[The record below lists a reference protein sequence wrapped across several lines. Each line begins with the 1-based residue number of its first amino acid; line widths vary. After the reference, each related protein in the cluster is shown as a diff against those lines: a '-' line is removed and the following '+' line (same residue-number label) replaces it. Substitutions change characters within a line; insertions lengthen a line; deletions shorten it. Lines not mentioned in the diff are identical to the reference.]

1 MHISVIPSYRVM
13 LHLARRASGLD
24 YAEALDSME
33 NGMRDY
39 VRSQLAQMHSS
50 LVELG
55 VRSVIGQLGDPE
67 PEQLMKALIELD
79 DSKPQEVTR
88 QALEV
93 ASRSLPRPDLSA
105 RMFIFPGDGESAVLV
120 NQLGGVLAFS
130 LGASATLLFVWP
142 RGDWESNLRY
152 NVVHE
157 YAHLVRNLLFPRGIA
172 GGRLVYMKT
181 QQPETLLDAM
191 VAEGISDCFAQE
203 CLNGARPRWMD
214 TQDEVE
220 PRRMW
225 PRLQRRFGISDPT
238 EIRRFLFGDG
248 DRVPACTGYT
258 LGYMIVRRF
267 LDNNPGTTMMR
278 LVSMPASDVYDGS
291 GIETNGLD

>member
-1 MHISVIPSYRVM
+1 MSVSVIPSYRVM
-13 LHLARRASGLD
+13 LHMARRASGLG

-39 VRSQLAQMHSS
+39 VRTQLAQMHSS

-67 PEQLMKALIELD
+67 PDALLKTLSELD
-79 DSKPQEVTR
+79 EARPQEVA
-88 QALEV
+88 QEALAI
-93 ASRSLPRPDLSA
+93 ASESLPRPDLSA
-105 RMFIFPGDGESAVLV
+105 RMFMFPGDGESAVLV
-120 NQLGGVLAFS
+120 NQLGGALGFS

-142 RGDWESNLRY
+142 GGDWRANLRY

-191 VAEGISDCFAQE
+191 VAEGICDCFAQR
-203 CLNGARPRWMD
+203 CLDGARPRWMD
-214 TQDEVE
+214 TQNEVE

-225 PRLQRRFGISDPT
+225 PRVHRRFGISDAT

-248 DRVPACTGYT
+248 DRVPAWTGYT
-258 LGYMIVRRF
+258 LGYMIVRKY
-267 LDNNPGTTMMR
+267 LDNNPGASMMR

-291 GIETNGLD
+291 GIESDGIE

>member
-1 MHISVIPSYRVM
+1 MSVSVIPSYRVM
-13 LHLARRASGLD
+13 LHLARRAGSLG

-39 VRSQLAQMHSS
+39 VRTQLAQMHSS

-67 PEQLMKALIELD
+67 LDQLRETLTELD
-79 DSKPQEVTR
+79 DSRPQEVA
-88 QALEV
+88 QEALRI
-93 ASRSLPRPDLSA
+93 ASASLPRPDLSA

-120 NQLGGVLAFS
+120 NQLGGALGFS

-142 RGDWESNLRY
+142 RGDWRENLRY

-191 VAEGISDCFAQE
+191 VVEGISDCFAQE
-203 CLNGARPRWMD
+203 CLDGARPRWMD

-225 PRLQRRFGISDPT
+225 PRLHRRFGISDAT

-248 DRVPACTGYT
+248 DRVPAWTGYT

-267 LDNNPGTTMMR
+267 LDNNPGTTMRR
-278 LVSMPASDVYDGS
+278 LISMPASDVYDGS
-291 GIETNGLD
+291 GIETDGIG

>member
-1 MHISVIPSYRVM
+1 MSVSVIPSYRVM
-13 LHLARRASGLD
+13 LHMARRASGLG
-24 YAEALDSME
+24 YAEALDSLE

-39 VRSQLAQMHSS
+39 VRTQLAQMHSS

-67 PEQLMKALIELD
+67 PDALLKTLSELD
-79 DSKPQEVTR
+79 EARPQEVA
-88 QALEV
+88 QEALAI
-93 ASRSLPRPDLSA
+93 ASESLPRPDLSA
-105 RMFIFPGDGESAVLV
+105 RMFMFPGDGESAVLV
-120 NQLGGVLAFS
+120 NQLGGALGFS

-142 RGDWESNLRY
+142 GGDWRANLRY

-191 VAEGISDCFAQE
+191 VAEGICDCFAQR
-203 CLNGARPRWMD
+203 CLDGARPRWMD

-225 PRLQRRFGISDPT
+225 PRVHRRFGISDAT
-238 EIRRFLFGDG
+238 EIRRFLFGDS
-248 DRVPACTGYT
+248 DRVPAWTGYT
-258 LGYMIVRRF
+258 LGYMIVRKY
-267 LDNNPGTTMMR
+267 LDNNPDASMMR

-291 GIETNGLD
+291 GIESDGIE

>member
-1 MHISVIPSYRVM
+1 MSVSVIPSYRVM
-13 LHLARRASGLD
+13 LHMARRASGLG
-24 YAEALDSME
+24 YAEALDSLE

-39 VRSQLAQMHSS
+39 VRTQLAQMHSS

-67 PEQLMKALIELD
+67 PDALLKTLSELD
-79 DSKPQEVTR
+79 EARPQEVA
-88 QALEV
+88 QEALAI
-93 ASRSLPRPDLSA
+93 ASESLPRPDLSA
-105 RMFIFPGDGESAVLV
+105 RMFMFPGDGESAVLV
-120 NQLGGVLAFS
+120 NQLGGALGFS

-142 RGDWESNLRY
+142 GGDWRANLRY

-191 VAEGISDCFAQE
+191 VAEGICDCFAQR
-203 CLNGARPRWMD
+203 CLDGARPRWMD
-214 TQDEVE
+214 TQNEVE

-225 PRLQRRFGISDPT
+225 PRVHRRFGISDAT

-248 DRVPACTGYT
+248 DRVPAWTGYT
-258 LGYMIVRRF
+258 LGYMIVRKY
-267 LDNNPGTTMMR
+267 LDNNPGASMMR

-291 GIETNGLD
+291 GIESDGIE

>member
-1 MHISVIPSYRVM
+1 MSVSVIPSYRVM

-24 YAEALDSME
+24 YAEALDSLE

-39 VRSQLAQMHSS
+39 VRTQLAQMHSS

-67 PEQLMKALIELD
+67 PDQLREMLTELD
-79 DSKPQEVTR
+79 DSRPQEVAR
-88 QALEV
+88 QALEI

-120 NQLGGVLAFS
+120 NQLGGVLGFS

-142 RGDWESNLRY
+142 RGDWRANLTY

-225 PRLQRRFGISDPT
+225 PRLHRRFGISDAT

-248 DRVPACTGYT
+248 DRVPAWTGYT

-291 GIETNGLD
+291 GIESDGI

>member
-248 DRVPACTGYT
+248 DRVPAWTGYT

>member
-1 MHISVIPSYRVM
+1 MSVSVIPSYRVM
-13 LHLARRASGLD
+13 LHLARRASDLD
-24 YAEALDSME
+24 YAEALDSLE

-39 VRSQLAQMHSS
+39 VRTQLAQMHTS

-67 PEQLMKALIELD
+67 PDQLRETLTELD
-79 DSKPQEVTR
+79 DSRPQEVAR

-105 RMFIFPGDGESAVLV
+105 RMFIFPGDGESTVLV
-120 NQLGGVLAFS
+120 NQLGGVLGFS

-142 RGDWESNLRY
+142 RGDWRENLTY

-157 YAHLVRNLLFPRGIA
+157 YAHLVRNLLFPRGIT

-181 QQPETLLDAM
+181 QMPETLLDAM

-203 CLNGARPRWMD
+203 CMNGARPRWMD

-225 PRLQRRFGISDPT
+225 PRLHRRFGISDPT

-248 DRVPACTGYT
+248 DRVPAWTGYT

-267 LDNNPGTTMMR
+267 LDNNPDMTMMR
-278 LVSMPASDVYDGS
+278 LVSMPASEVYDGS
-291 GIETNGLD
+291 GIESDGI

>member
-1 MHISVIPSYRVM
+1 MSVSVIPSYRVM
-13 LHLARRASGLD
+13 MHLARRASGLD
-24 YAEALDSME
+24 YAEALDSLE

-39 VRSQLAQMHSS
+39 VRTQLAQMHTS

-67 PEQLMKALIELD
+67 PDQLRETLTELD
-79 DSKPQEVTR
+79 DSRPQEVAR

-105 RMFIFPGDGESAVLV
+105 RMFIFPGDGESTVLV
-120 NQLGGVLAFS
+120 NQLGGVLGFS

-142 RGDWESNLRY
+142 RGDWRANLTY

-203 CLNGARPRWMD
+203 CLDGARPRWMD

-220 PRRMW
+220 PLRMW
-225 PRLQRRFGISDPT
+225 PRLHRRFGISDAT

-248 DRVPACTGYT
+248 DRVPAWTGYA

-267 LDNNPGTTMMR
+267 LDNNPDASMMR
-278 LVSMPASDVYDGS
+278 LVSMPASEVYDGS
-291 GIETNGLD
+291 GIESDGI

>member
-1 MHISVIPSYRVM
+1 MSVSVIPSYRVM

-39 VRSQLAQMHSS
+39 VRTQLAQMHSS

-67 PEQLMKALIELD
+67 PEQLMKVLTELD
-79 DSKPQEVTR
+79 DSRPQEVTR

-93 ASRSLPRPDLSA
+93 ASRTLPRPDLSA
-105 RMFIFPGDGESAVLV
+105 RMFIFPGDGESTVLV
-120 NQLGGVLAFS
+120 NQLGGVLGFS

-142 RGDWESNLRY
+142 RGDWRTNLSY

-203 CLNGARPRWMD
+203 CLDGARPRWMD

-225 PRLQRRFGISDPT
+225 PRLHRRFSISDPT

-248 DRVPACTGYT
+248 DRVPSWTGYT

-278 LVSMPASDVYDGS
+278 LVSMPASDVYHGS
-291 GIETNGLD
+291 GIESDGIS

>member
-1 MHISVIPSYRVM
+1 MAVSAIPSYRVM
-13 LHLARRASGLD
+13 LHMARRVDGLD
-24 YAEALDSME
+24 YAAALDSLE
-33 NGMRDY
+33 QGIRNY
-39 VRSQLAQMHSS
+39 VRTQLAQMHSS

-67 PEQLMKALIELD
+67 ISQLIETLAELD
-79 DSKPQEVTR
+79 DTGPQAVTR
-88 QALEV
+88 ESLAV
-93 ASRSLPRPDLSA
+93 ASSALPRPDLSA

-120 NQLGGVLAFS
+120 RQLGGVLGFS
-130 LGASATLLFVWP
+130 LGANATLLFVWP
-142 RGDWESNLRY
+142 RGDWKANLRY

-203 CLNGARPRWMD
+203 CLDGARPRWMD
-214 TQDEVE
+214 TQDESGLMK
-220 PRRMW
+220 MW
-225 PRLQRRFGISDPT
+225 PRIHRRFGISDMT

-248 DRVPACTGYT
+248 DRVPAWTGYA
-258 LGYMIVRRF
+258 LGYKIARRYMD
-267 LDNNPGTTMMR
+267 LNPDTTMRR

-291 GIETNGLD
+291 RIEEDGIS

>member
-1 MHISVIPSYRVM
+1 MSISVIPSYRVM
-13 LHLARRASGLD
+13 LRLARRASGLD
-24 YAEALDSME
+24 YAEALDLLE

-39 VRSQLAQMHSS
+39 VRTQLAQMHSS

-67 PEQLMKALIELD
+67 PSRLKETLSELD
-79 DSKPQEVTR
+79 DSRPQEVAR
-88 QALEV
+88 QALEI
-93 ASRSLPRPDLSA
+93 ATGTLPRPDLSA

-120 NQLGGVLAFS
+120 NQLGGVLGFS

-142 RGDWESNLRY
+142 RGDWRENLSY

-157 YAHLVRNLLFPRGIA
+157 YAHLVRNLLFPRGIS

-214 TQDEVE
+214 TQDEVK

-225 PRLQRRFGISDPT
+225 PRLHRRFGISDTT

-248 DRVPACTGYT
+248 DRVPAWTGYT

-267 LDNNPGTTMMR
+267 LDNNPGTSMMR
-278 LVSMPASDVYDGS
+278 LVSMPASDMYHDS
-291 GIETNGLD
+291 GIESDGIS

>member
-1 MHISVIPSYRVM
+1 M
-13 LHLARRASGLD
+13 ARRASGLG
-24 YAEALDSME
+24 YAEALDSLE

-39 VRSQLAQMHSS
+39 VRTQLAQMHSS

-67 PEQLMKALIELD
+67 PDALLKTLSELD
-79 DSKPQEVTR
+79 EARPQEVA
-88 QALEV
+88 QEALAI
-93 ASRSLPRPDLSA
+93 ASESLPRPDLSA
-105 RMFIFPGDGESAVLV
+105 RMFMFPGDGESAVLV
-120 NQLGGVLAFS
+120 NQLGGALGFS

-142 RGDWESNLRY
+142 GGDWRANLRY

-191 VAEGISDCFAQE
+191 VAEGICDCFAQR
-203 CLNGARPRWMD
+203 CLDGARPRWMD

-225 PRLQRRFGISDPT
+225 PRVHRRFGISDAT

-248 DRVPACTGYT
+248 DRVPAWTGYT
-258 LGYMIVRRF
+258 LGYMIVRKY
-267 LDNNPGTTMMR
+267 LDNNPGASMMR

-291 GIETNGLD
+291 GIESDGIE

>member
-1 MHISVIPSYRVM
+1 MPISVIPSYRVM
-13 LHLARRASGLD
+13 RRLARRAGGLP
-24 YAEALDSME
+24 YAAALDSLE
-33 NGMRDY
+33 QGTRDY
-39 VRSQLAQMHSS
+39 VRTQLAQMHAS

-67 PEQLMKALIELD
+67 LDQLRQTLAELD
-79 DSKPQEVTR
+79 ESRPQEVAR
-88 QALEV
+88 QALEI

-120 NQLGGVLAFS
+120 NQLGGALGFS
-130 LGASATLLFVWP
+130 LGANATLLFVWP
-142 RGDWESNLRY
+142 RGDWEANLRY

-191 VAEGISDCFAQE
+191 IAEGISDCFARE
-203 CLNGARPRWMD
+203 CLDGARPRWMD
-214 TQDEVE
+214 AEGDIDIGK
-220 PRRMW
+220 MW
-225 PRLQRRFGISDPT
+225 PRLHRRFAISDAT

-248 DRVPACTGYT
+248 DRVPAWTGYT
-258 LGYMIVRRF
+258 LGYTIVRRF
-267 LDNNPGTTMMR
+267 LDNNPGATMMR

-291 GIETNGLD
+291 RIESDGI

>member
-1 MHISVIPSYRVM
+1 MSVSVIPSYRVM
-13 LHLARRASGLD
+13 MHLARRASDLD
-24 YAEALDSME
+24 YAEALDSLE

-39 VRSQLAQMHSS
+39 VRTQLAQMHTS

-67 PEQLMKALIELD
+67 PDQLRETLTELD
-79 DSKPQEVTR
+79 DSRPQEVAR
-88 QALEV
+88 QALEI

-120 NQLGGVLAFS
+120 NQLGGVLGFS

-142 RGDWESNLRY
+142 RGDWRANLTY

-203 CLNGARPRWMD
+203 CMNGARPRWMD
-214 TQDEVE
+214 TQDEAE
-220 PRRMW
+220 PLRMW
-225 PRLQRRFGISDPT
+225 PRLHRRFGISDAT

-248 DRVPACTGYT
+248 DRVPAWTGYT

-291 GIETNGLD
+291 GIESDGI

>member
-1 MHISVIPSYRVM
+1 MPISVIPSYRVM
-13 LHLARRASGLD
+13 RRLARRAGGLP
-24 YAEALDSME
+24 YAAALDSLE
-33 NGMRDY
+33 QGTRDY
-39 VRSQLAQMHSS
+39 VRTQLAQMHAS

-67 PEQLMKALIELD
+67 PGQLIDALDQLNDARPQAIVQ
-79 DSKPQEVTR
+79 DSL
-88 QALEV
+88 AI

-120 NQLGGVLAFS
+120 NQLGGALGFS
-130 LGASATLLFVWP
+130 LGANATLLFVWP
-142 RGDWESNLRY
+142 RGDWEANLRY

-191 VAEGISDCFAQE
+191 IAEGISDCFARE
-203 CLNGARPRWMD
+203 CLDGARPRWMD
-214 TQDEVE
+214 AEGDIDIGK
-220 PRRMW
+220 MW
-225 PRLQRRFGISDPT
+225 PRLHRRFAISDAT

-248 DRVPACTGYT
+248 DRVPAWTGYT
-258 LGYMIVRRF
+258 LGYTIVRRF
-267 LDNNPGTTMMR
+267 LDNNPGATMMR

-291 GIETNGLD
+291 RIESDGI

>member
-1 MHISVIPSYRVM
+1 M
-13 LHLARRASGLD
+13 ARRASGLD
-24 YAEALDSME
+24 YAEALDSLE
-33 NGMRDY
+33 SGLRDY
-39 VRSQLAQMHSS
+39 VRTQLAQMHSS

-67 PEQLMKALIELD
+67 PDQLLKTLAELEEARPHLVARNALKI
-79 DSKPQEVTR
+79 
-88 QALEV
+88 
-93 ASRSLPRPDLSA
+93 ASDSLPRPDLSA
-105 RMFIFPGDGESAVLV
+105 RMFLFPGDGESAVLV
-120 NQLGGVLAFS
+120 NQLGGVLGFS

-142 RGDWESNLRY
+142 RGDWREHLRY

-172 GGRLVYMKT
+172 GGKLVYMKT

-191 VAEGISDCFAQE
+191 IAEGISDCFAQH
-203 CLNGARPRWMD
+203 CLDNARPRWMD
-214 TQDEVE
+214 SQDEVE
-220 PRRMW
+220 TRRMW
-225 PRLQRRFGISDPT
+225 PRVHRRFGVSDAT

-248 DRVPACTGYT
+248 DRVPTWTGYT

-267 LDNNPGTTMMR
+267 LDNNPDTSMMR

-291 GIETNGLD
+291 GIESEGIA

>member
-1 MHISVIPSYRVM
+1 MSVSVIPSYRVM
-13 LHLARRASGLD
+13 MHLARRASDLD
-24 YAEALDSME
+24 YAEALDSLE

-39 VRSQLAQMHSS
+39 VRTQLAQMHTS

-67 PEQLMKALIELD
+67 PDQLRETLTELD
-79 DSKPQEVTR
+79 DSRPQEVAR

-105 RMFIFPGDGESAVLV
+105 RMFIFPGDGESTVLV
-120 NQLGGVLAFS
+120 NQLGGVLGFS

-142 RGDWESNLRY
+142 RGDWRANLTY

-214 TQDEVE
+214 TQDEVQ
-220 PRRMW
+220 PRRIW
-225 PRLQRRFGISDPT
+225 PRLHRRFGISDAT

-248 DRVPACTGYT
+248 DRVPAWTGYT

-291 GIETNGLD
+291 GIESDGI

>member
-1 MHISVIPSYRVM
+1 MSISVIPSYRVM
-13 LHLARRASGLD
+13 MHLARRASGLG
-24 YAEALDSME
+24 YAEALNLLE

-39 VRSQLAQMHSS
+39 VRTQLAQMHSS

-67 PEQLMKALIELD
+67 PDQLRETLAKLD
-79 DSKPQEVTR
+79 ESRPQEVA
-88 QALEV
+88 QDALQV
-93 ASRSLPRPDLSA
+93 ATKALPRPDLSA

-120 NQLGGVLAFS
+120 NQLGGVLGFS

-142 RGDWESNLRY
+142 RGDWEANLRY

-181 QQPETLLDAM
+181 QRPETLLDAM
-191 VAEGISDCFAQE
+191 IAEGISDCFARE
-203 CLNGARPRWMD
+203 CLDGARPRWMD
-214 TQDEVE
+214 AEGDIDIEK
-220 PRRMW
+220 MW
-225 PRLQRRFGISDPT
+225 PRLHRRFAISDAT

-248 DRVPACTGYT
+248 DRVPAWTGYA

-267 LDNNPGTTMMR
+267 LDNNPGATMMR

-291 GIETNGLD
+291 RIESDGI

>member
-1 MHISVIPSYRVM
+1 MSVSVIPSYRVM
-13 LHLARRASGLD
+13 MHLARRASGLD
-24 YAEALDSME
+24 YAEALDSLE

-39 VRSQLAQMHSS
+39 VRTQLAQMHTS

-67 PEQLMKALIELD
+67 PDQLRETLTELD
-79 DSKPQEVTR
+79 DSRPQEVAR

-105 RMFIFPGDGESAVLV
+105 RMFIFPGDGESTVLV
-120 NQLGGVLAFS
+120 NQLGGVLGFS

-142 RGDWESNLRY
+142 RGDWRANLTY

-157 YAHLVRNLLFPRGIA
+157 YAHLVRNLLFPRGIT

-203 CLNGARPRWMD
+203 CLDGARPRWMD

-225 PRLQRRFGISDPT
+225 PRLHRRFGISDAT

-248 DRVPACTGYT
+248 DRVPAWTGYA

-267 LDNNPGTTMMR
+267 LDNNPDASMMR
-278 LVSMPASDVYDGS
+278 LVSMPASEVYDGS
-291 GIETNGLD
+291 GIESDGI

>member
-1 MHISVIPSYRVM
+1 MSVSVIPSYRVM

-24 YAEALDSME
+24 YAEALDFME

-39 VRSQLAQMHSS
+39 VRTQLAQMHSS

-67 PEQLMKALIELD
+67 PEQLTKALTELD
-79 DSKPQEVTR
+79 DSRPQQVVR
-88 QALEV
+88 QALET

-248 DRVPACTGYT
+248 DRVPAWTGYT

>member
-1 MHISVIPSYRVM
+1 MSVSVIPSYRVM
-13 LHLARRASGLD
+13 LHMARRVSGLD
-24 YAEALDSME
+24 YAEALDSLE

-39 VRSQLAQMHSS
+39 VRTQLAQMHSS

-67 PEQLMKALIELD
+67 PGQLVKTLSELD
-79 DSKPQEVTR
+79 EARPQAVARE
-88 QALEV
+88 ALAI
-93 ASRSLPRPDLSA
+93 ASDSLPRPDLSA

-120 NQLGGVLAFS
+120 NQLGGALGFS

-142 RGDWESNLRY
+142 QAGWRANLRY
-152 NVVHE
+152 NIVHE

-191 VAEGISDCFAQE
+191 VAEGICDCFAQR
-203 CLNGARPRWMD
+203 CLDGARPRWMD
-214 TQDEVE
+214 AQDEVE

-225 PRLQRRFGISDPT
+225 PRVHRRFGISDAT

-248 DRVPACTGYT
+248 DRVPAWTGYT
-258 LGYMIVRRF
+258 LGYMIVRKY
-267 LDNNPGTTMMR
+267 LDKNPGASMMR

-291 GIETNGLD
+291 GIESDGIE

>member
-1 MHISVIPSYRVM
+1 MSVSVIPSYRVIM
-13 LHLARRASGLD
+13 HLARRASGLD
-24 YAEALDSME
+24 YAEALDSLE
-33 NGMRDY
+33 HGMRDY
-39 VRSQLAQMHSS
+39 VRTQLAQMHSS

-67 PEQLMKALIELD
+67 PGQLRETLAELD
-79 DSKPQEVTR
+79 DSRPQEVAR
-88 QALEV
+88 QALDI

-105 RMFIFPGDGESAVLV
+105 RMFIFPGDGESTVLV
-120 NQLGGVLAFS
+120 NQLGGVLGFS

-142 RGDWESNLRY
+142 RGDWEDNLRY

-157 YAHLVRNLLFPRGIA
+157 YAHLVRNLLFPRGIS

-203 CLNGARPRWMD
+203 CLDGARPRWMD

-225 PRLQRRFGISDPT
+225 ARLHRRFGISDPT

-248 DRVPACTGYT
+248 DRVPAWTGYT

-278 LVSMPASDVYDGS
+278 LVSMPASDVYHGS
-291 GIETNGLD
+291 GIESDGIA

>member
-1 MHISVIPSYRVM
+1 MSVSVIPSYRVM
-13 LHLARRASGLD
+13 MHLARRASGLD
-24 YAEALDSME
+24 YAEALDSLE

-39 VRSQLAQMHSS
+39 VRTQLAQMHTS

-67 PEQLMKALIELD
+67 SDQLRETLTELD
-79 DSKPQEVTR
+79 DSRPQEVAR

-105 RMFIFPGDGESAVLV
+105 RMFIFPGDGESTVLV
-120 NQLGGVLAFS
+120 NQLGGVLGFS
-130 LGASATLLFVWP
+130 LGASATLFFVWP
-142 RGDWESNLRY
+142 RGDWRANLSY

-214 TQDEVE
+214 TQDDVE

-225 PRLQRRFGISDPT
+225 PRLHRRFGISDAT

-248 DRVPACTGYT
+248 DRVPAWTGYT

-267 LDNNPGTTMMR
+267 LDNNPSTTMMR

-291 GIETNGLD
+291 GIESDGL

>member
-1 MHISVIPSYRVM
+1 MSVSVIPSYRVM
-13 LHLARRASGLD
+13 SHLARRASGLGYPD
-24 YAEALDSME
+24 SLDSLE
-33 NGMRDY
+33 HGMRDY
-39 VRSQLAQMHSS
+39 VRTQLAQTHSS

-67 PEQLMKALIELD
+67 LDQLVRTLSELD
-79 DSKPQEVTR
+79 EARPQEVAR
-88 QALEV
+88 EALAI
-93 ASRSLPRPDLSA
+93 ASDSLPRPDLSA
-105 RMFIFPGDGESAVLV
+105 KMFMFPGDGESSVLV
-120 NQLGGVLAFS
+120 NRLGGVLGFS

-142 RGDWESNLRY
+142 RGDWRANLRY

-181 QQPETLLDAM
+181 QRPETLLDAM
-191 VAEGISDCFAQE
+191 VAEGISDCFAQR
-203 CLNGARPRWMD
+203 CLDGSRPVWMD

-225 PRLQRRFGISDPT
+225 PRVHRRFGVSDAT

-248 DRVPACTGYT
+248 DRVPAWTGYA

-267 LDNNPGTTMMR
+267 LDNNPGASMMR

-291 GIETNGLD
+291 GIESDGIE

>member
-1 MHISVIPSYRVM
+1 MMHM
-13 LHLARRASGLD
+13 ARRASGLA
-24 YAEALDSME
+24 YADALDSLE
-33 NGMRDY
+33 KGMRDY
-39 VRSQLAQMHSS
+39 VRAQLAQMHTS

-67 PEQLMKALIELD
+67 PDQLVSALTELD
-79 DSKPQEVTR
+79 EARPQAVAQE
-88 QALEV
+88 ALRI
-93 ASRSLPRPDLSA
+93 ASEALPRPDLSA
-105 RMFIFPGDGESAVLV
+105 RMFMFPGDGESAVLV
-120 NQLGGVLAFS
+120 NQLGGVLGFS

-142 RGDWESNLRY
+142 RGDWRMNLRY

-191 VAEGISDCFAQE
+191 VAEGISDCFAHD
-203 CLNGARPRWMD
+203 CLEGARPRWMD

-220 PRRMW
+220 VRRMW
-225 PRLQRRFGISDPT
+225 PRIHRRFGISDTT

-248 DRVPACTGYT
+248 DRVPAWTGYA
-258 LGYMIVRRF
+258 LGYMIVRRY
-267 LDNNPGTTMMR
+267 LDKNPDTTMRR
-278 LVSMPASDVYDGS
+278 LVSMPASDVYHGS
-291 GIETNGLD
+291 GIESDGIS